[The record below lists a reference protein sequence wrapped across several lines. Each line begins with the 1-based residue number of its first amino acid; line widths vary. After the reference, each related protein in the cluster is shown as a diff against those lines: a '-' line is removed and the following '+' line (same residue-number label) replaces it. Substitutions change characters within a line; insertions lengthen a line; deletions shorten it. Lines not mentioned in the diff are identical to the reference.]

1 MANEKGNNANLQA
14 TRRALPKVAGFKS
27 VCENVNTP
35 EVKALWTNRLL
46 LLLSISLDDN
56 NVKNAPIFKD
66 MLEEF
71 GLFKGITLG
80 DAMHLM
86 QIKKAMS
93 GDTKAYTA
101 VQKVVSSATD
111 IEGAKNMQD
120 HNAELTSILLRAL
133 NGANISTADEPI
145 IIEADYADSDS
156 EV

>member
-27 VCENVNTP
+27 VCENVNAP

-46 LLLSISLDDN
+46 LLLSISLDDS
-56 NVKNAPIFKD
+56 NVRNAPMFKD